1 MARRR
6 GEGECRVDRVFVA
19 ETSRVVFGPGYPVS
33 SLFPLILDSSGTIM
47 ADVKSGSS
55 SRAPRPVRSPP
66 WARDGSSSTTEA
78 AASATDSAGPATT
91 PTAPEGEADSSVEGS
106 SRSNETPADASSS
119 APTPASGAS
128 ATPTSSTATDQH
140 PDSAQMPYETPPPP
154 RPTWQPPHT
163 GWSPTSPPSRITLLS
178 DLKRLSYVFSLV
190 LGSSAVIGLFFS
202 TFILPL
208 LHSTFSARGALMD
221 QQAARW
227 GRLVRGLRALRA
239 STLLPPAKTPAKKLP
254 SNQDGVLVESGGED
268 AADSR
273 PALEHAHR
281 SGIEEIPSSASSLS
295 DKDRDAAQCHR
306 PKAIASQAH
315 HEPPKWRKDDADIDG
330 DFDANA
336 QQSTHHLL
344 PIANLTA
351 LSTSLSALSDSISS
365 TSTTRVSLLSTL
377 ESYTS
382 QLHRE
387 VYLRSDGFGS
397 GSGGGSSFSVGLGS
411 LSQNLASAGAKAGGA
426 SGANGTGGTGRTDW
440 DDVRREVRAVKGLL
454 LGRRN
459 FVPAR

>member
-1 MARRR
+1 
-6 GEGECRVDRVFVA
+6 
-19 ETSRVVFGPGYPVS
+19 
-33 SLFPLILDSSGTIM
+33 
-47 ADVKSGSS
+47 
-55 SRAPRPVRSPP
+55 
-66 WARDGSSSTTEA
+66 
-78 AASATDSAGPATT
+78 
-91 PTAPEGEADSSVEGS
+91 
-106 SRSNETPADASSS
+106 
-119 APTPASGAS
+119 
-128 ATPTSSTATDQH
+128 
-140 PDSAQMPYETPPPP
+140 MPYETPPPP

-163 GWSPTSPPSRITLLS
+163 GWSPSSPPRRITLLS

-239 STLLPPAKTPAKKLP
+239 CGLLPPAKSPAKKLP
-254 SNQDGVLVESGGED
+254 AEQDGVLVESGGED

-281 SGIEEIPSSASSLS
+281 SGIEEIPSSASSVS
-295 DKDRDAAQCHR
+295 DRNNAPSRR

-315 HEPPKWRKDDADIDG
+315 HDSPKWRKDDADIDG
-330 DFDANA
+330 DSHANP
-336 QQSTHHLL
+336 QQATHHPL

-387 VYLRSDGFGS
+387 VYLRSDEFGS

-426 SGANGTGGTGRTDW
+426 SGANGTAGTGRTDW